1 MLVGTQLNV
10 AVLCFASHDVKSC
23 LPFAF
28 HEFGKRARR
37 DEYHELR
44 ELQLQDRPH
53 SGSETSE
60 QNWEA
65 LKHCIALAAKE
76 LEGRRKTKKSER
88 F

>member
-1 MLVGTQLNV
+1 MLVGTKLN
-10 AVLCFASHDVKSC
+10 VLCFASHDVKSC

-28 HEFGKRARR
+28 HELSKRVRR
-37 DEYHELR
+37 EEYHELL

-53 SGSETSE
+53 SGSETSK

-65 LKHCIALAAKE
+65 LKHCIMLAAKE
-76 LEGRRKTKKSER
+76 PAGRRKTKKPER